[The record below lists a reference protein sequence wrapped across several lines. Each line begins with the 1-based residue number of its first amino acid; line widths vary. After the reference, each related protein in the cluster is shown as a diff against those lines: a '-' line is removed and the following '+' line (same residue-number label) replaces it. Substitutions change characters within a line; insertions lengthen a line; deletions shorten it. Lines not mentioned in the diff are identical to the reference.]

1 MFAKFV
7 EIPCHRKRDIR
18 FETNTVH
25 FPKTAKIYSW
35 SFINQQK
42 NLFQH
47 KELIIGHFKETE
59 RFLEVP
65 VIVECSWWQE
75 EFDNIILA

>member
-18 FETNTVH
+18 FESNTVH
-25 FPKTAKIYSW
+25 SRNDKNFFVMFYKPTEEFISTQRTHYW
-35 SFINQQK
+35 S
-42 NLFQH
+42 
-47 KELIIGHFKETE
+47 E

-65 VIVECSWWQE
+65 VIVECIG
-75 EFDNIILA
+75 DKKNLIIILA